1 MVLVLPMS
9 KSALER
15 EDEMKSICVTQN
27 SELTEEEKLNILAAT
42 SHQTIQY
49 VRCVSK
55 QEESCKR

>member
-1 MVLVLPMS
+1 MS

-42 SHQTIQY
+42 SHETIQY